1 MVPPLYCMVSNDS
14 KGRFCNE
21 ILTQHCIVEP
31 HLMVSNNVRWTSMGA
46 HRMAAPWLPVS
57 DISGRTLLL
66 RFLHSYLHCLQIDA
80 GWAPRGQIGELI
92 FAPRVSG

>member
-21 ILTQHCIVEP
+21 MLTQHCIVEP

-46 HRMAAPWLPVS
+46 HRMAAPWLPAS

>member
-21 ILTQHCIVEP
+21 MLTQHCIVEP

-57 DISGRTLLL
+57 DISGRPDSAFALPAFLPALLA
-66 RFLHSYLHCLQIDA
+66 D
-80 GWAPRGQIGELI
+80 
-92 FAPRVSG
+92 